1 MTAPRLAAALIRVN
15 ADLRAIE
22 ARWALIGGLAV
33 SARAEPRTTRDI
45 DVTIAVADDREAEK
59 TVRRMVNLGYQID
72 THLEQEETDRLSTVR
87 LLMPGAHA
95 GILADL
101 LFASSGIEAEVAA
114 EADLFEVLPGLFV
127 PVAKTGHLLALK
139 VLALRPDRPQERP
152 QDFSDIRE
160 LLRVADEQEIRRAR
174 QALDLISRRGFDRGR
189 DLETR
194 LEEQLRQFREQQ
206 RGGKS

>member
-1 MTAPRLAAALIRVN
+1 MTEPRLAAALIRLD
-15 ADLRAIE
+15 ADLRTIE

-33 SARAEPRTTRDI
+33 SARAEPRTTRDL
-45 DVTIAVADDREAEK
+45 DVTVAVVDDREAEK
-59 TVRRMVNLGYQID
+59 TVRRMMNLGYNIA
-72 THLEQEETDRLSTVR
+72 THLEQEETGRLSTVR
-87 LLMPGAHA
+87 LLMPGAHE
-95 GILADL
+95 GVLADL

-114 EADLFEVLPGLFV
+114 EADLYEVLPGLFT

-160 LLRVADEQEIRRAR
+160 LLRVADDQEIRRAR
-174 QALDLISRRGFDRGR
+174 SALDLISRRGFDRGK
-189 DLETR
+189 DLEAE

-206 RGGKS
+206 GRGGS